1 MLLKTLIHYII
12 NFKIIIMTVNDEQ
25 MVKYLLEGNDNS
37 RLITEFSV
45 YNKLTGTSVKVNV
58 GGVIVAAQYENLEIR
73 LRGVWEYLDLMKQA
87 QKYNFMYAREVVN
100 LLRILRRNDSPLK
113 DKAGSRFLSECIS
126 GSFRRENEI
135 SSFRLEELNLL
146 LGADVINKSGQEY
159 TVWAEN
165 DIIWYGERL
174 NDKANQAIIA
184 DKRIESSLWQKVFN
198 CSK

>member
-1 MLLKTLIHYII
+1 MLLKPLIHYII

-113 DKAGSRFLSECIS
+113 DKAGPRFLSECIS

-174 NDKANQAIIA
+174 NDKANQAIMA